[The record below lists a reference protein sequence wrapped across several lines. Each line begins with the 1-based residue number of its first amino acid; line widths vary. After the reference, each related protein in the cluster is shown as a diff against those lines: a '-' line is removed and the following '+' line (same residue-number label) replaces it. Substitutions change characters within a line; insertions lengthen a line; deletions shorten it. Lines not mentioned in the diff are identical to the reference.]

1 LLIHPTFLVFNF
13 AITPGME
20 LCIEVNENSTLV
32 PNGVTTFDV
41 SIDLEFIWDM
51 NGWYHQTGMIG
62 K

>member
-1 LLIHPTFLVFNF
+1 
-13 AITPGME
+13 ME

-41 SIDLEFIWDM
+41 SIDLKFIWDM